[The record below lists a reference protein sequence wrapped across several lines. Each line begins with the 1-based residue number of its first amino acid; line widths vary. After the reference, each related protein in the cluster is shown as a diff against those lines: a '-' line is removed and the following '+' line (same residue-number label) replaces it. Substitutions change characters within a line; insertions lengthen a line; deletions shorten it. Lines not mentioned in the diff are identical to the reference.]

1 MRRVSLQWFVRALS
15 CGVWVMVVM
24 GMTRF
29 AAARQPEAPESP
41 LKKMV
46 GQLAAKRPAPVTDR
60 QQLLRPEFR
69 FKPAAKWLL
78 LPELADSLGSTPE
91 ERAAVLQVLDA
102 GAREANRLLAAQGAD
117 NDVAAATALFMS
129 QLWQMARQVELP
141 EAHTDA
147 LHAQIAAALAGPDL
161 AKMPDADKQRYWEFC
176 IGYPVFLAGLS
187 EVVENDAQ
195 RQDLRKAAALGFE
208 SLIGV
213 STNNV
218 DIGAGGLTVRGAAP
232 KPAAP
237 AVRSDP
243 APARH
248 GAAGAVAGIDYT
260 APAGWSREDASWAT
274 IFRATLA
281 DVDDQGKPRPDNERQ
296 HAGSIFV
303 LPPRTVGPDRAAA
316 FEKIWREQFDT
327 FDLGD
332 TVAHYRSRLASKLV
346 VHYMGRFFQ
355 RKNAGERDPRIY
367 GVLYLVDLGG
377 DKVQPVTATVVVGR
391 APLSMEMFNENE
403 AFKALSVPLGAFLDS
418 IKPRGGAA
426 PYPAGGYFSPSD
438 FVGNW
443 KQSSSAFGGFYVNAQ
458 TGAAAG
464 AAVHSAGGHLNLTAD
479 GKYDYAFGFASHN
492 PQFGTTSGAEAH
504 AGTYKLDGDILIT
517 EASKPVRHPLKR
529 CAVGI
534 GVRQTPGGPR
544 RLLILVG
551 ANSEGVFRAQ
561 HLIPNWEYY
570 PGVMDWYME
579 E

>member
-1 MRRVSLQWFVRALS
+1 MYGLRS
-15 CGVWVMVVM
+15 
-24 GMTRF
+24 
-29 AAARQPEAPESP
+29 AAAQARTAAAAAAPGRAVAP
-41 LKKMV
+41 Y
-46 GQLAAKRPAPVTDR
+46 PAPVGEPQVIPLEGMRRTIAER
-60 QQLLRPEFR
+60 MQQSYQQAPHVTFTL
-69 FKPAAKWLL
+69 
-78 LPELADSLGSTPE
+78 
-91 ERAAVLQVLDA
+91 
-102 GAREANRLLAAQGAD
+102 
-117 NDVAAATALFMS
+117 
-129 QLWQMARQVELP
+129 
-141 EAHTDA
+141 
-147 LHAQIAAALAGPDL
+147 
-161 AKMPDADKQRYWEFC
+161 DADKNLVNTAGYYLTGWKLDFDGRY
-176 IGYPVFLAGLS
+176 V
-187 EVVENDAQ
+187 N
-195 RQDLRKAAALGFE
+195 
-208 SLIGV
+208 
-213 STNNV
+213 
-218 DIGAGGLTVRGAAP
+218 GAGQPIVPDPTSV
-232 KPAAP
+232 
-237 AVRSDP
+237 SDLQI
-243 APARH
+243 
-248 GAAGAVAGIDYT
+248 VNLAGIDYT